1 MISRKINKVLGTVIG
16 VMGFMLAIGML
27 DMPAYAEDKLQA
39 ASTMVESTNSTGATN
54 KDYFVNVN
62 KTVEQNGLKITL
74 EKVVA
79 TKHKL
84 TAVVKVESSKAFD
97 KNKDDNSII
106 QLIYGENNFGGGG
119 MSSDY
124 LDDKT
129 RLITIEK
136 DNDRGEFP
144 QKGEIRLDLV
154 YPYYKVNI
162 GMNVDVDFS
171 ESFDNIIEKDI
182 EEKILGSD
190 CTLKNLE
197 TDVLG
202 TTISYTEPRKDHDD
216 RFVDS
221 SIILKAGDRM
231 YKLRSSGSTSDDKE
245 TKGTY
250 ESKALTYD
258 RLKDK
263 NDLSIMP
270 LSSNI
275 TWNEIRGL
283 YKNNNKKEDAN
294 KVTANNVSYIKSF
307 DFSDG
312 TKGDITKI
320 ERNDT
325 TVKVYCKGASEKA
338 SLLMASGMRL
348 FYHFEEG
355 ATNYVNYDSDSY
367 MSFYKDPKDTL
378 GYIVEFSNLEKDKA
392 LELTVDNNVG
402 LIDRYKA
409 GEEIKIAK

>member
-16 VMGFMLAIGML
+16 VMGFMLAIGVL
-27 DMPAYAEDKLQA
+27 DIPAYAKDNLQA
-39 ASTMVESTNSTGATN
+39 ASTMVESTTSTGATN

-62 KTVEQNGLKITL
+62 KTMEQNGLKITL
-74 EKVVA
+74 EKVLA
-79 TKHKL
+79 TKQKL
-84 TAVVKVESSKAFD
+84 KAVVKVESSKAFN
-97 KNKDDNSII
+97 KNQDDNSII

-119 MSSDY
+119 ISSDY

-136 DNDRGEFP
+136 DNDKEEFP
-144 QKGEIRLDLV
+144 KKGEMRLDVV

-171 ESFDNIIEKDI
+171 ESFDNIIEKDF
-182 EEKILGSD
+182 EEKILGLD

-197 TDVLG
+197 TDIFG
-202 TTISYTEPRKDHDD
+202 TTVSYTQPRKNQDD

-221 SIILKAGDRM
+221 LIILKAGDKM
-231 YKLRSSGSTSDDKE
+231 YKLRSSGSSSDDKE

-258 RLKDK
+258 KIKDK
-263 NDLSIMP
+263 NDLSIMS

-275 TWNEIRGL
+275 TWNEIREL
-283 YKNNNKKEDAN
+283 YKNNNKKEDTN
-294 KVTANNVSYIKSF
+294 KVTSNNVSYIKLF

-312 TKGDITKI
+312 SKGAITKI

-338 SLLMASGMRL
+338 GLLMVSGMRL
-348 FYHFEEG
+348 FYHFAEG
-355 ATNYVNYDSDSY
+355 TTNYVNYDSDSY
-367 MSFYKDPKDTL
+367 MSFYKDPKDVL
-378 GYIVEFSNLEKDKA
+378 GYIVEFNNLEKDKA
-392 LELTVDNNVG
+392 LELTFDNNVG
-402 LIDRYKA
+402 LIDKYKA